1 MKYQK
6 YQKYKIT
13 IGTKWELYK
22 TKSFGS
28 KSKGG
33 EGGGGGGGGGGVCI
47 SLCIMNFA
55 IIEKFRYDSKF
66 SLS

>member
-6 YQKYKIT
+6 YQKYMIT
-13 IGTKWELYK
+13 LGIKWELYK

-33 EGGGGGGGGGGVCI
+33 GGGGGG
-47 SLCIMNFA
+47 
-55 IIEKFRYDSKF
+55 EFRYA
-66 SLS
+66 